1 MLSSIERDVATGL
14 PTMTMT
20 MLSSKFWADHE
31 FSHPTLYRIARRVF
45 GALLATEAN
54 CERMF
59 SRSGAILSAKRMQME
74 PELASATTV
83 LSKEHELFA
92 ISAKDFGAF
101 MIDGAGDDD
110 G

>member
-1 MLSSIERDVATGL
+1 
-14 PTMTMT
+14 MTMT

-45 GALLATEAN
+45 GALATEAN

-74 PELASATTV
+74 PELASAKTV

-92 ISAKDFGAF
+92 VSAKDFGAF

>member
-1 MLSSIERDVATGL
+1 
-14 PTMTMT
+14 MTMT

-45 GALLATEAN
+45 GALATEGN

-59 SRSGAILSAKRMQME
+59 SQSGAILSAKRMQME
-74 PELASATTV
+74 PELASAKTV

-92 ISAKDFGAF
+92 VSAKDFGAF